1 MPGVTPVAA
10 VGSQFHWGIG
20 CGDLVLGCCQSGA
33 FGGVFAFAADRTFGG
48 VVHREAFREIPRS
61 RSSAA
66 RLRHRCP
73 WQSKAIICQCS
84 HRRKYLVSGVFLLRA
99 IRASCN
105 KKKTLSSL
113 ETRHSRP
120 EGPQLIRDAGASV
133 EVLRLSLSDRLR
145 MTLSSWRHAPE
156 LACGIIVG

>member
-1 MPGVTPVAA
+1 MPGVAPVAA
-10 VGSQFHWGIG
+10 VGVKFQGRVG
-20 CGDLVLGCCQSGA
+20 GGDFVLGCCQSGA
-33 FGGVFAFAADRTFGG
+33 FGGVFALAADRTFGG

-84 HRRKYLVSGVFLLRA
+84 HRRKYLVTGVFLLRA

-105 KKKTLSSL
+105 KKNVVIL
-113 ETRHSRP
+113 
-120 EGPQLIRDAGASV
+120 RDAPFAS
-133 EVLRLSLSDRLR
+133 RRTS
-145 MTLSSWRHAPE
+145 TYT
-156 LACGIIVG
+156 